1 MRLFDKE
8 GARSFADA
16 AFPNR
21 GGLPDRPFRDALA
34 YHRPRLLGLG
44 PAGGDNCRA
53 LAGGRGGEVRSLC
66 SCDGPGLSRAGGEE
80 RGLGEKG
87 LRHGKRDSHGLRVR
101 KLLDG
106 HGLPLL
112 TMPRTIP

>member
-1 MRLFDKE
+1 M
-8 GARSFADA
+8 
-16 AFPNR
+16 
-21 GGLPDRPFRDALA
+21 
-34 YHRPRLLGLG
+34 
-44 PAGGDNCRA
+44 
-53 LAGGRGGEVRSLC
+53 C